1 MRVVPDLHEHFI
13 GWLWCPADS
22 LLAAPPT
29 YPCRRPLTSR
39 YPNPAFCWIKE
50 PAPVVIDCP
59 SPVSLTFIT
68 DPIPSPIIGIDPM
81 TAGVGRPITFNVS
94 RCPHVPPAVIV
105 SPMAVGFQGCAE
117 LDSHIDLG
125 VNRRRHTSYQHY
137 RCEERHHAS
146 HDGASA

>member
-1 MRVVPDLHEHFI
+1 MPSRLDVGPDSIRDEIPGLHEHPVMRVVPDLHEHFI

-68 DPIPSPIIGIDPM
+68 DPIPSPIIGIDP
-81 TAGVGRPITFNVS
+81 
-94 RCPHVPPAVIV
+94 
-105 SPMAVGFQGCAE
+105 
-117 LDSHIDLG
+117 
-125 VNRRRHTSYQHY
+125 
-137 RCEERHHAS
+137 
-146 HDGASA
+146 